1 MNGEWLGDG
10 DKDEQMNN
18 ISDKIIATIK
28 TQGFSFTSIKN
39 SLFVREF
46 LLFSSSTILYQ
57 GSRFL
62 TALGAAKILG
72 PGVYGLWN
80 MLNLILIYGS
90 FAHLGVINAMNR
102 DVPLFKGK
110 RDFQRVEEIR
120 WASLGFMFVSTIVAG
135 AGIAVSALFVENS
148 VLRSSLQVMVLLF
161 LCTQMYS
168 YLQVYLKS
176 DKRFYQMSYQQCV
189 FAAFLPVVTIPLVIV
204 YKLPGFILGQTI
216 AILAVSFLIIVKFIH
231 FNLRPKLDIQESIRL
246 IKVGFPIMAVG
257 LLYSLLTTADRWV
270 IASFLGVE
278 QLGYYS
284 LAIMVM
290 GFLSLVPMV
299 IAQQI
304 YPRMAETY
312 GRTSSYTDLKKW
324 IIRQIVMALGVTA
337 PLLVGVYFIFP
348 LIVERFLPAYMPG
361 ITAMKIIL
369 IGLPFLSLTGGFGN
383 FLNTVD
389 KQVHYMAVQGFAV
402 LINLGL
408 NISFVKMGLGI
419 NGVAMGTALTYVIY
433 SITLTL
439 VAIRLLVIPQ
449 RSCSSRTASR
459 ATR

>member
-1 MNGEWLGDG
+1 MENGEVIAI
-10 DKDEQMNN
+10 KMNN
-18 ISDKIIATIK
+18 ISDKIVATIK
-28 TQGFSFTSIKN
+28 TQGFSFSCIKN

-57 GSRFL
+57 SSRFL

-72 PGVYGLWN
+72 PGGYGLWN
-80 MLNLILIYGS
+80 MLSLILTYGS
-90 FAHLGVINAMNR
+90 LAHLGVINAMNR

-120 WASLGFMFVSTIVAG
+120 RASLGFMFFSTIVATM
-135 AGIAVSALFVENS
+135 GIAVSALFVENS
-148 VLRSSLQVMVLLF
+148 TLKSSLQVMTLLF

-176 DKRFYQMSYQQCV
+176 DKRFYQISYQQCV
-189 FAAFLPVVTIPLVIV
+189 FAALLPVVTIPLVIV

-216 AILAVSFLIIVKFIH
+216 AILAVSFLIIVRFIH

-257 LLYSLLTTADRWV
+257 LLYGLLTTVDRWV
-270 IASFLGVE
+270 IVSFLGVE
-278 QLGYYS
+278 PLGYYS

-324 IIRQIVMALGVTA
+324 IIRQTIMALGVTA

-361 ITAMKIIL
+361 MAAMKIIL
-369 IGLPFLSLTGGFGN
+369 VGLLFFPLAGGFGN

-389 KQVHYMAVQGFAV
+389 KQVYYMVAQGFAV
-402 LINLGL
+402 LVNLGL
-408 NISFVKMGLGI
+408 NITFVKMGFGI
-419 NGVAMGTALTYVIY
+419 NGVALGTSITYMIY
-433 SITLTL
+433 SFALAMVVRKLISKANHR
-439 VAIRLLVIPQ
+439 VAR
-449 RSCSSRTASR
+449 
-459 ATR
+459 

>member
-1 MNGEWLGDG
+1 MENGQLIVI
-10 DKDEQMNN
+10 KMNN
-18 ISDKIIATIK
+18 INDKIIPTIK
-28 TQGFSFTSIKN
+28 TQGFSFNSIKN
-39 SLFVREF
+39 SLFFREF
-46 LLFSSSTILYQ
+46 LLFSSSTILYH

-80 MLNLILIYGS
+80 MLNLILTYGS
-90 FAHLGVINAMNR
+90 LVHLGVINAMNR

-110 RDFQRVEEIR
+110 RDFQRVEEIKR
-120 WASLGFMFVSTIVAG
+120 ASLGFMFFSTIVATT
-135 AGIAVSALFVENS
+135 GIAVSALFVENS
-148 VLRSSLQVMVLLF
+148 MLRSSLQVMVLLF

-176 DKRFYQMSYQQCV
+176 NKRFYQMSYQQCV
-189 FAAFLPVVTIPLVIV
+189 FAVLLPVVTIPLVIV

-216 AILAVSFLIIVKFIH
+216 AILAVSSLIIVKFIH
-231 FNLRPKLDIQESIRL
+231 IDLRPKLDIRESIRL

-257 LLYSLLTTADRWV
+257 LLYSLLTTVDRWV
-270 IASFLGVE
+270 IISFLGVE
-278 QLGYYS
+278 ELGYYS
-284 LAIMVM
+284 LAIMVI

-312 GRTSSYTDLKKW
+312 GWTSSYTDLKKW
-324 IIRQIVMALGVTA
+324 IIRQFIMALGVTA

-369 IGLPFLSLTGGFGN
+369 IGILFLSMTGGFGN

-389 KQVHYMAVQGFAV
+389 KQVYYMAVQGFAV
-402 LINLGL
+402 LVNLVL
-408 NISFVKMGLGI
+408 NITFVKIGLGI
-419 NGVAMGTALTYVIY
+419 NGVALGTAITYLIY
-433 SITLTL
+433 TI
-439 VAIRLLVIPQ
+439 VLLAVTMVVYK
-449 RSCSSRTASR
+449 RSTHHDSSASYFD
-459 ATR
+459 

>member
-1 MNGEWLGDG
+1 MAI
-10 DKDEQMNN
+10 KMNN
-18 ISDKIIATIK
+18 ISDKIVATIK
-28 TQGFSFTSIKN
+28 TQGFISIKN

-80 MLNLILIYGS
+80 MLNLILTYGRL
-90 FAHLGVINAMNR
+90 AHLGVINAMNR

-120 WASLGFMFVSTIVAG
+120 RASLGFMSLSTIVAT
-135 AGIAVSALFVENS
+135 AGIAVSALFVKNS
-148 VLRSSLQVMVLLF
+148 MLRSSLQVMALLF
-161 LCTQMYS
+161 LCTQMYV
-168 YLQVYLKS
+168 YLQVYLRS
-176 DKRFYQMSYQQCV
+176 DKRFYQMSYQQYV

-216 AILAVSFLIIVKFIH
+216 AILAVSSLIIVKFIH

-246 IKVGFPIMAVG
+246 IKVGSPMMAVV

-270 IASFLGVE
+270 IVSFLGVE

-284 LAIMVM
+284 LAIIVM

-299 IAQQI
+299 LAQQI

-312 GRTSSYTDLKKW
+312 GQTSSYTDLKKW
-324 IIRQIVMALGVTA
+324 IISQTIMALGVTV

-369 IGLPFLSLTGGFGN
+369 IGLLFLPIAGGFGN
-383 FLNTVD
+383 FLKTVD
-389 KQVHYMAVQGFAV
+389 KQLYYMAVQGTA
-402 LINLGL
+402 IAM
-408 NISFVKMGLGI
+408 NIGFNMVFVKMGWGI
-419 NGVAMGTALTYVIY
+419 NGVALGTALTYILY
-433 SITLTL
+433 SSILAL
-439 VAIRLLVIPQ
+439 VSKRIIRSGSVWKVSL
-449 RSCSSRTASR
+449 
-459 ATR
+459 